1 MTAVRSCYY
10 YKRNEWDQNNL
21 DFYRLKWSCL
31 YKNDKIELKHGY
43 LISLLPDHKY
53 IYQINANEDSS
64 SHNNQIGEPSKS
76 PKFTNVETNL
86 LNVTDESIIKIGTKG
101 K

>member
-10 YKRNEWDQNNL
+10 YKRNECDQNNL
-21 DFYRLKWSCL
+21 ELYRLKWSCL

-64 SHNNQIGEPSKS
+64 SRNNQIGEPSKS